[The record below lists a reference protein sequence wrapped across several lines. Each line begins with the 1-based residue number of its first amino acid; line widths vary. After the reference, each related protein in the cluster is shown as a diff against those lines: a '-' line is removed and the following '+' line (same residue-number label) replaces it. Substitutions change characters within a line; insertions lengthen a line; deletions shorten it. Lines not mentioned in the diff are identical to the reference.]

1 MSEFTSA
8 VGIPQF
14 MKDSKMTPL
23 AVEGDVHG
31 VFHIH
36 GELCQIVHIILNHDQ
51 KIQAEPGTM
60 TYMSDGVAAE
70 TKIGG
75 FGRLITEGN
84 IFKSLYHN
92 KTQSPGYIGLTANFP
107 ATIIPMNLDRLGG
120 TILSKHDAFLG
131 AIDPNA
137 HLTWKRLRANSCAA
151 CCCSGLPFTM
161 QEVRAQGWIFMAAH
175 GSIVEKKLSD
185 GENIIVDTDS
195 VVALTPGVTIGVEKT
210 GGCCTI
216 CCGSEGLFNTALKG
230 PGTVWLS
237 SMPMEKLRKLFLM
250 KPPKQRKAAGADGG
264 QAGGNATA

>member
-1 MSEFTSA
+1 MSDFSGA

-23 AVEGDVHG
+23 SVESSVAGI
-31 VFHIH
+31 FHIH
-36 GELCQIVHIILNHDQ
+36 GEICQVAHIILAPEQ
-51 KIQAEPGTM
+51 KIQIEPGTM
-60 TYMSDGVAAE
+60 NYMSDEVVAE

-84 IFKSLYHN
+84 IFKSIYTN
-92 KTQSPGYIGLTANFP
+92 KSKSPGYIGVTANFP

-120 TILSKHDAFLG
+120 AILSKHDAFLG
-131 AIDPNA
+131 AMDPNA
-137 HLTWKRLRANSCAA
+137 HITWKRLRAANCLA

-161 QEVRAQGWIFMAAH
+161 QEVKAQGWIFMAAH

-195 VVALTPGVTIGVEKT
+195 IVALTPGVSVDVEKT
-210 GGCCTI
+210 GGCLTI
-216 CCGSEGLFNTALKG
+216 CCGSEGMFNTALKG

-237 SMPMEKLRKLFLM
+237 SMPMEKLRKLFYRPQ
-250 KPPKQRKAAGADGG
+250 KKNNRNGADRGAAG
-264 QAGGNATA
+264 QAATA